1 MPITLEHPDFYSFLQ
16 FKWIFQDEEEE
27 EEEEEKEGEE
37 EEEKEGEE
45 EEEEEEIT
53 RSLIQKEHVAII
65 VPYRNPISSITVFIK
80 STLSSIFT
88 LIIISVIYIIYIV
101 IIIHPLILIERSLF
115 CDKHKLLAREICL
128 HWQLSVKVNGC
139 MLCSRED

>member
-1 MPITLEHPDFYSFLQ
+1 MQ

-45 EEEEEEIT
+45 EEEEEEEEEIT
-53 RSLIQKEHVAII
+53 QSLIQKEHVAII

-101 IIIHPLILIERSLF
+101 IIIHPLILIGRSLF
-115 CDKHKLLAREICL
+115 CDKHKLLARD
-128 HWQLSVKVNGC
+128 
-139 MLCSRED
+139 R

>member
-1 MPITLEHPDFYSFLQ
+1 MFSSKLCFLADYIGTCRFLFFLQ
-16 FKWIFQDEEEE
+16 FKGIFQDEEEDE
-27 EEEEEKEGEE
+27 EEE

-65 VPYRNPISSITVFIK
+65 VPYRNPISSITVFIN

-88 LIIISVIYIIYIV
+88 LIIISVIY
-101 IIIHPLILIERSLF
+101 
-115 CDKHKLLAREICL
+115 LLSSSSI
-128 HWQLSVKVNGC
+128 S
-139 MLCSRED
+139 

>member
-1 MPITLEHPDFYSFLQ
+1 MFSLKLCFLADYIGTSRFLFFLQ

-45 EEEEEEIT
+45 EEEEEEKIT

-101 IIIHPLILIERSLF
+101 IIIHPLILIGRSLF
-115 CDKHKLLAREICL
+115 CDKHKLLARD
-128 HWQLSVKVNGC
+128 
-139 MLCSRED
+139 R

>member
-1 MPITLEHPDFYSFLQ
+1 MFSLKLCFLADYIGTSRFLFFLQ

-45 EEEEEEIT
+45 EEEEEEEEEIT
-53 RSLIQKEHVAII
+53 QSLIQKEHVAII
-65 VPYRNPISSITVFIK
+65 VPYRNPISSITVFIN

-88 LIIISVIYIIYIV
+88 LIIISVIY
-101 IIIHPLILIERSLF
+101 
-115 CDKHKLLAREICL
+115 LLSSSSI
-128 HWQLSVKVNGC
+128 S
-139 MLCSRED
+139 